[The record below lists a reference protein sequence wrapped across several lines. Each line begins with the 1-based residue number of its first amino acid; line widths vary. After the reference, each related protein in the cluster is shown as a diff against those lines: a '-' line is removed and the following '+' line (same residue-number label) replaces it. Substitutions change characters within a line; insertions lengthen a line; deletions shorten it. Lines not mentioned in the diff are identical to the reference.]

1 MRSLLSAFISI
12 AFLLPCNVS
21 AADDTWRFF
30 KLNETTEESVIAV
43 FGAPDIV
50 NIQSSYESLKKA
62 RESDGKIGFSA
73 YELSY
78 NRLRGDLNIL
88 KGPLGEATSTEVQ
101 VEDGKVVAVDWDY
114 AVKYKAAAE
123 KLWKKDKGFDTTVGK
138 AITIGSKKLPGDN
151 VLFVTCTTGR
161 NGNCD
166 GPIKVMYGKN
176 TGSGRGVGSR
186 K

>member
-1 MRSLLSAFISI
+1 MQNILTVILLITI
-12 AFLLPCNVS
+12 LLPGNALAV
-21 AADDTWRFF
+21 DDSWKFF

-50 NIQSSYESLKKA
+50 NIQSSYENLKKA
-62 RESDGKIGFSA
+62 RESDGKIGFPA

-88 KGPLGEATSTEVQ
+88 KGPLGEAASTEVQ

-123 KLWKKDKGFDTTVGK
+123 KLWKKDKGFDTPVGK

-151 VLFVTCTTGR
+151 VLFVTCTTDR